1 MTEVRRLHYEE
12 ARRRVSE
19 LAAVLV
25 DCVEGGASVS
35 FMAGYSQGEAEG
47 FFSRVAESA
56 GAGGRVLFAA
66 FADGKL
72 VGTAQLDTD
81 VPPNQLHRADI
92 AKMLVRRAARGQ
104 GIGKALLAACEAEA
118 RAQGRTLLVLDTM
131 TDSAA
136 EKMYS
141 AAGFV
146 KAGIIPNY
154 AQFPDGSYGP
164 TTFFYKAI

>member
-1 MTEVRRLHYEE
+1 MIGVRRLNYEE

-25 DCVEGGASVS
+25 DCVGGGASVS
-35 FMAGYSQGEAEG
+35 FMAGYSQTEAEG
-47 FFSRVAESA
+47 FFSRAAESA

-66 FADGKL
+66 FVDGKL
-72 VGTAQLDTD
+72 VGTAQLVTD

-92 AKMLVRRAARGQ
+92 AKMLVHRSARGL
-104 GIGKALLAACEAEA
+104 GAGKALLAACEAEA
-118 RAQGRTLLVLDTM
+118 RAQGKTLLVLDTM
-131 TDSAA
+131 ADSVA

-141 AAGFV
+141 AAGYV
-146 KAGIIPNY
+146 KAGIIPDY
-154 AQFPDGSYGP
+154 AAFPDGSLGP

>member
-1 MTEVRRLHYEE
+1 MSGIRPLPYEE

-25 DCVEGGASVS
+25 DCVAGGASVS

-47 FFSRVAESA
+47 FFSRVAESV

-66 FADGKL
+66 FADGRL
-72 VGTAQLDTD
+72 VGTAQLVTD
-81 VPPNQLHRADI
+81 VQPNQLHRADV
-92 AKMLVRRAARGQ
+92 AKMLVHRSARGL
-104 GIGKALLAACEAEA
+104 GLGKALLAAVEAEA
-118 RAQGRTLLVLDTM
+118 RAQGKTLLTLDTM
-131 TDSAA
+131 SGSVA

-141 AAGFV
+141 AAGYV
-146 KAGIIPNY
+146 KAGIIPDY
-154 AQFPDGSYGP
+154 AAFPDGSLGP